1 MRLLQKASEQ
11 GNVDS
16 LRLMGDYHYMGL
28 GVATVDYGQA
38 AKFYLQA
45 TTNRNAQSMFNLG
58 LMHEDGVGL
67 PQDFDLAKR
76 YYDQAVETEE
86 TAIVP
91 VKLAL
96 MKLWIHVFYHH
107 AMLWWSGEEGG
118 ATPSPSASPS
128 ASPSPSPKKTP
139 SSASKSKG
147 GYIKK
152 LVNTAIAQMTEDVE
166 DIVLV
171 SLCLLLAVLVYFRSR
186 QR

>member
-1 MRLLQKASEQ
+1 
-11 GNVDS
+11 
-16 LRLMGDYHYMGL
+16 MGDYHYMGL
-28 GVATVDYGQA
+28 GVATVDYSQA
-38 AKFYLQA
+38 AKLYLQA

-86 TAIVP
+86 TAVVP

-96 MKLWIHVFYHH
+96 IKLWIHVFYHH
-107 AMLWWSGEEGG
+107 AMLWWSGEEGL
-118 ATPSPSASPS
+118 ATPSPSPSSLPSPS
-128 ASPSPSPKKTP
+128 LSPKKTP
-139 SSASKSKG
+139 SSASKSTGASKG
-147 GYIKK
+147 GYLKK